1 MTEAEKNEIVGL
13 VMNQIS
19 SQAVDFDIETEQP
32 QANDLLTAVRQT
44 SSGAYVGVTIK
55 WDDVA
60 RIATELANQ
69 AATRAEQAKTNVENM
84 KSSVEQTVTDFNALA
99 EEKKQEV
106 QGVYQSDLNE
116 LKGDLA
122 YMLESS
128 ENMLNPENNRRETYA
143 TVNGINTSPDYAIWF
158 TTEKIKVVGGNVL
171 QCNTPVNSIVIYNAD
186 GTSDKINSV
195 SKLYNT
201 VDFPFT
207 LPLTADSVILTF
219 RMTYIDAEIM
229 VNMGNELLP
238 YNPFGHKEF
247 NKSLIY
253 LKENPVIAKLNNAST
268 ASDFLSDFKQS
279 LAKNVVVNYVANFDT
294 FNSLK
299 IGYTSKDDFS
309 ANGGYTDYFEIT
321 PTQFIMHRE
330 DVQDI
335 AWEHGLTIEKFIGVE
350 LSFDITKNYT
360 LTITTIG
367 GTYTKSNY
375 IYLGRT
381 YYPFAVIDGI
391 NVKNNKL
398 SATCK
403 DLRKNI
409 FAFGDSY
416 FSNMSTRWL
425 YYLDNKDS
433 ICINQYAGESS
444 ASAIVDFR
452 TLVKYGNPK
461 FVLWCL
467 GMNDK
472 TDTDENTPNQNW
484 LPYIQ
489 EVIETCETN
498 NIVPILAT
506 IPSVPNISHKGKNK
520 WIRESGYRYIDFA
533 KAVELNENGS
543 WYNGLLS
550 SDNVHPT
557 ENGAKVLYSRAIAD
571 FADLLVIN

>member
-1 MTEAEKNEIVGL
+1 MQIHELNNYNGNLDSSAYLAVDNGSDTGKVSTVELLADTNAAVSHLDTVLNGRIDNIVAGGEAPSASEIVD
-13 VMNQIS
+13 
-19 SQAVDFDIETEQP
+19 A
-32 QANDLLTAVRQT
+32 RY
-44 SSGAYVGVTIK
+44 GADGVTYPS
-55 WDDVA
+55 
-60 RIATELANQ
+60 LG
-69 AATRAEQAKTNVENM
+69 AAIRDQ
-84 KSSVEQTVTDFNALA
+84 VTD
-99 EEKKQEV
+99 
-106 QGVYQSDLNE
+106 
-116 LKGDLA
+116 LKSDLA
-122 YMLESS
+122 YILESS
-128 ENMLNPENNRRETYA
+128 ENMLNPKNILRETYA
-143 TVNGINTSPDYAIWF
+143 NANGIQTSPTYAHWF

-186 GTSDKINSV
+186 GIPDKINSA

-207 LPLTADSVILTF
+207 LPVTADSVILSF
-219 RMTYIDAEIM
+219 RMTYVDSEIM
-229 VNMGNELLP
+229 VNMGSELLP
-238 YNPFGHKEF
+238 YKPYGYIEF
-247 NKSLIY
+247 NKSLID
-253 LKENPVIAKLNNAST
+253 LKENPVNAKLNNVNT

-299 IGYTSKDDFS
+299 IGYTSKDDYAS
-309 ANGGYTDYFEIT
+309 SRGYTDYFEIT
-321 PTQFIMHRE
+321 PTHLIMHRE
-330 DVQDI
+330 NMADVS
-335 AWEHGLTIEKFIGVE
+335 WVHGLTIDKFIGIE
-350 LSFDITKNYT
+350 LSFDITKKYT

-367 GTYTKSNY
+367 GTFTKSNY

-381 YYPFAVIDGI
+381 YYPFAVIDGV

-398 SATCK
+398 TATCK

-416 FSNMSTRWL
+416 FSNDSSRWM
-425 YYLDNKDS
+425 YYLQNKDS

-452 TLVKYGNPK
+452 TLVKHGNPK

-467 GMNDK
+467 GMNDG
-472 TDTDENTPNQNW
+472 TDADENTPSSRW
-484 LPYIQ
+484 LPHIQ
-489 EVIETCETN
+489 EVIETCEKN

-520 WIRESGYRYIDFA
+520 WVRESGYHYIDFA
-533 KAVELNENGS
+533 RAVEFDDNGN
-543 WYNGLLS
+543 WYDGLLS